1 MKRALVIA
9 FVVLFTPLPTPQA
22 KELAGV
28 TMPDKVV
35 ISGRDCSL
43 VGIGVRTRFFVKV
56 YVGGLYMAEPSRDE
70 RVVISSDQPKR
81 IVLHFVHS
89 KVEKDKLVEA
99 WREGFEKNSGPH
111 MTLLKARIDRSNSF
125 FDNNVKRGEEAII
138 TYVPSTG
145 TEVAFR
151 GVSKGVI
158 EGKEFMEALFK
169 IWFGEKPADTGL
181 KKGLLSQ

>member
-1 MKRALVIA
+1 MERHLVLVAILFMIA
-9 FVVLFTPLPTPQA
+9 VPSVHA

-81 IVLHFVHS
+81 LVLHFVHS

-111 MTLLKARIDRSNSF
+111 MTLLKGRIDRFNSF
-125 FDNNVKRGEEAII
+125 FDNDVKRGEEAII
-138 TYVPSTG
+138 TYVPGTG

-151 GVSKGVI
+151 GVSKGAI
-158 EGKEFMEALFK
+158 EGKDFMEAVFK